1 MARPPNESRCMIPQ
15 ILPMTRALL
24 IANCVVFLLQMV
36 LSDALVAPFALW
48 PINLSGM
55 EAGNS
60 FMPWQLL
67 TAGFMHGSFLH
78 LAFNMLA
85 LWMFGSPL
93 EAVWGEKRFLT
104 YFLACVI
111 GGNLCQLAV
120 VTWMTGQGFPGYAT
134 LGASGGVYGL
144 LLGFGMLF
152 PNQRMIIF
160 PFPMEIRARTLVIIY
175 GALAVFFAVT
185 GTQSGVAHLAHLG
198 GMLFGWLLIR
208 YWRGQPPFG
217 KRRPPPPRMRIVK

>member
-1 MARPPNESRCMIPQ
+1 MLPQ

-24 IANCVVFLLQMV
+24 IANCVVFLLGMV
-36 LSDALVAPFALW
+36 VSPEALAPFALW
-48 PINLSGM
+48 PIPLHIADPSY
-55 EAGNS
+55 S
-60 FMPWQLL
+60 FLPWQLL

-85 LWMFGSPL
+85 LWMFGSAL
-93 EAVWGEKRFLT
+93 EAVWGERRFLT
-104 YFLACVI
+104 YFLVCVV
-111 GGNLCQLAV
+111 GGNLCQLAL
-120 VTWMTGQGFPGYAT
+120 VTWMGLDIPTV
-134 LGASGGVYGL
+134 GASGGVYGL

-160 PFPMEIRARTLVIIY
+160 PIPMEIRARTLVIIY
-175 GALAVFFAVT
+175 GALAVFYAVT
-185 GTQSGVAHLAHLG
+185 GSQAGVAHLAHLG
-198 GMLFGWLLIR
+198 GMIFGYLLIR

>member
-1 MARPPNESRCMIPQ
+1 MLPQ
-15 ILPMTRALL
+15 VLPMTRALL

-36 LSDALVAPFALW
+36 MSPLLLASFELW
-48 PINLSGM
+48 PINLTGM
-55 EAGNS
+55 QSPYPS
-60 FMPWQLL
+60 FMPWQLI
-67 TAGFMHGSFLH
+67 TAGFMHGGFLH

-93 EAVWGEKRFLT
+93 EATWGERRFLT
-104 YFLACVI
+104 FFLVCVV
-111 GGNLCQLAV
+111 GGNLCQLALA
-120 VTWMTGQGFPGYAT
+120 TWMMSQDGQAYST

-160 PFPMEIRARTLVIIY
+160 PFPVEIRARTLVIIY
-175 GALAVFFAVT
+175 GALALFYAVT
-185 GTQSGVAHLAHLG
+185 GSQGGVAHLAHLG

-217 KRRPPPPRMRIVK
+217 KRRKPPPKFRVVK

>member
-1 MARPPNESRCMIPQ
+1 MFPR

-24 IANCVVFLLQMV
+24 IANCAIYLLQWV
-36 LSDALVAPFALW
+36 LSPAITGPFELW
-48 PINLSGM
+48 PINLTGLQSPYP
-55 EAGNS
+55 N

-67 TAGFMHGSFLH
+67 TAGFMHDPTSLWH

-93 EAVWGEKRFLT
+93 EEVWGERRFLT
-104 YFLACVI
+104 YFLVCIV
-111 GGNLCQLAV
+111 GGNLCQLV
-120 VTWMTGQGFPGYAT
+120 VSTWMLSEYHVTGST
-134 LGASGGVYGL
+134 IGASGGVYGL

-175 GALAVFFAVT
+175 GVLAVFYAVT
-185 GTQSGVAHLAHLG
+185 GTQAGVAHLAHLG
-198 GMLFGWLLIR
+198 GMIFGYLLIR